1 MMESLFTRISAP
13 AGKNAFDLCVVK
25 KGIDCLSCSFRE
37 ARWGIELMDTFG
49 GGGFNFFI
57 CEECLQHL
65 LNKIMRRKKDT

>member
-1 MMESLFTRISAP
+1 MTSKR
-13 AGKNAFDLCVVK
+13 NAFDLCVVK

-37 ARWGIELMDTFG
+37 ARWGIELMDAFG

-65 LNKIMRRKKDT
+65 LKKIMKRKKNT